1 MAGNRELEPGVAELG
16 NHRPDIVANSNH
28 LVLNLLDLAFLCFY
42 LSLAIVYLSL
52 QVGLGILLLL

>member
-28 LVLNLLDLAFLCFY
+28 LVLNLLDLTFLRLY